1 MIPEYNRIDFEND
14 DISVIE
20 AKIEAI
26 KKGVAEGTVT
36 AEEMEVE
43 KKKLNE
49 AIGKYSEK
57 VGYSFTWWNLKNWWF
72 P

>member
-1 MIPEYNRIDFEND
+1 MIPEFNRIDFEND

-36 AEEMEVE
+36 AEEMEAE

-57 VGYSFTWWNLKNWWF
+57 VSYSFTW
-72 P
+72 